1 MSIGRQSP
9 SENRGPEAELQ
20 GAATWLGEL
29 LDSDLTP
36 DEIVRAVHSAKQVKD
51 NKKVLLRFQKEVFN
65 GADWSIEN
73 LRRHLTEDF
82 VDHAAMVGDPP
93 GFDGVQMRF
102 SAWASAFADADEDN
116 IEMVGEDDILAVLY
130 DLHAKHTGDFLG
142 VPATDREVVI
152 PGIEF
157 VRIRDGKIAEHW
169 GIYDFLTTA
178 EEIGADISFHAR
190 QDPGQPAR
198 PEIPWR
204 RQMREDEGAA
214 AAAAAE
220 RVANQ
225 PRPDDG
231 AGAGAGV
238 PESQQVP

>member
-1 MSIGRQSP
+1 MSVERKNEP
-9 SENRGPEAELQ
+9 ENGGGHAELN

-29 LDSDLTP
+29 LEVDLSP
-36 DEIVRAVHSAKQVKD
+36 DEVVQAVRSAKLVKE

-93 GFDGVQMRF
+93 GFEGVQMRF
-102 SAWASAFADADEDN
+102 SAWASAFEDADEEN
-116 IEMVGEDDILAVLY
+116 IEMVGENDILAVLY
-130 DLHAKHTGDFLG
+130 DLHANHTGDFLG
-142 VPATDREVVI
+142 VPASNREVVI

-157 VRIRDGKIAEHW
+157 VRIRDGKICEHW

-178 EEIGADISFHAR
+178 EEIGADISFHPR

-204 RQMREDEGAA
+204 RQMQEDEGPAVADAA
-214 AAAAAE
+214 QA
-220 RVANQ
+220 VANE
-225 PRPDDG
+225 PRPDG
-231 AGAGAGV
+231 GEGV
-238 PESQQVP
+238 GVEQSQHVQ

>member
-1 MSIGRQSP
+1 MSVEGQRV
-9 SENRGPEAELQ
+9 PEGGGKQAEVD

-29 LDSDLTP
+29 LDAELSP
-36 DEIVRAVHSAKQVKD
+36 DEVVGAIRSAKQVKD

-93 GFDGVQMRF
+93 GFEGVQMRF
-102 SAWASAFADADEDN
+102 SAWASAFEQAEEEN
-116 IEMVGEDDILAVLY
+116 IEMVGENDILAVLY
-130 DLHAKHTGDFLG
+130 DLHANHTGDFMG
-142 VPATDREVVI
+142 VPATNREVVV

-169 GIYDFLTTA
+169 GIYDFITTA
-178 EEIGADISFHAR
+178 EEIGADISFSAR
-190 QDPGQPAR
+190 QDPSQPAR

-204 RQMREDEGAA
+204 RQMREDEGPAA
-214 AAAAAE
+214 ADAAE
-220 RVANQ
+220 AVANE
-225 PRPDDG
+225 PRADG
-231 AGAGAGV
+231 ETGAGV
-238 PESQQVP
+238 EDSQQVQ